1 MTTSPKVDFQ
11 TDRSYTSILTE
22 STRQLLKDHIE
33 RDHQLTKDAFQQVQ
47 DSLKLLLER
56 QEQEQESRKIYN
68 SYIEAM
74 GADFRTPYQTMVE
87 NDTAYEE
94 LHRLQ
99 REHRTKQLEQDHI
112 DLQLE
117 QHLEHLE
124 QDEQDRVDLQL
135 EQHLEQDRDLQL
147 EQHLEQ
153 RYNEQQQL
161 EKQLEKQSE

>member
-11 TDRSYTSILTE
+11 TDRSYASILTE

-74 GADFRTPYQTMVE
+74 DADFRTPYQTMVE

-99 REHRTKQLEQDHI
+99 REHRTKQLEHI

-117 QHLEHLE
+117 QQLEQDE

-161 EKQLEKQSE
+161 EKQPE